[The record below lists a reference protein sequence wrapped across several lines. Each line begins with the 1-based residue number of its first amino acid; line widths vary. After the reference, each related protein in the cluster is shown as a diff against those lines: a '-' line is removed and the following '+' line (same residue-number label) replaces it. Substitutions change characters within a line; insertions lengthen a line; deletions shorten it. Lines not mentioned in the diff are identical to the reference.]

1 MWTTSLETEQKQ
13 DQVSK
18 QLENSEILQTNQ

>member
-1 MWTTSLETEQKQ
+1 LLDKQ

-18 QLENSEILQTNQ
+18 QLAQHILEKEELNNKK